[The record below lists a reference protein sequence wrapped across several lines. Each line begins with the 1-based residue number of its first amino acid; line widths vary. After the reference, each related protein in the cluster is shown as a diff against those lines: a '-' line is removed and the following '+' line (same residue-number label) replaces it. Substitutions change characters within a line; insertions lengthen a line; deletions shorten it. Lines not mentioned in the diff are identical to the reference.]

1 MPPILRPLTDSP
13 LASQIP
19 GLLRAARSVRMTHA
33 AEGRTRYS
41 DFLVGSAF
49 LFADG
54 SVSEGM
60 NVECVDYLGTHAE
73 EAAIVAMYLVRN
85 KRLPVMLVTVGA
97 APDVREDD
105 APIIASCGSC
115 RQKIYELLRMDGVDD
130 IDVIVIDPAD
140 GQPKL
145 CSIRELL
152 PLSFGF

>member
-19 GLLRAARSVRMTHA
+19 GLVRVARSVRMTGTS
-33 AEGRTRYS
+33 ERTEYS
-41 DFLVGSAF
+41 DFMVGSAI

-85 KRLPVMLVTVGA
+85 KRLPVMFVTVGA
-97 APDVREDD
+97 APDVLEDD

-115 RQKIYELLRMDGVDD
+115 RQKIYELLRMDGVND
-130 IDVIVIDPAD
+130 IDVIVVDPAD